1 MIKSLLVL
9 YLLSSCALPAQED
22 VNIRVV
28 EEGGAGS
35 WKAVVIE
42 DGRLPGIR
50 LYVPRDMEAA
60 VAKTTL
66 PVVLFEAEDKDRY
79 DKYLNEIA
87 SFGYVV
93 VNTAG
98 QDPDGVLDALRSS
111 PGTFPGGRGDLAAW
125 DRVALVSAAG
135 PGTVFPSRAPETL
148 IYLHS
153 SGPALSV
160 PRLYLTGGL
169 DADAV
174 IRAQEAFDA
183 DEEVF
188 VASATYPAG
197 AEGTFDEAFGG
208 SYAVLTL
215 QWLEW
220 RLKDRTWQRTVFT
233 GEDCICVYTG
243 WGIQYKNEETVIYD
257 QQ

>member
-1 MIKSLLVL
+1 MLKSLLVL
-9 YLLSSCALPAQED
+9 YLLSSCAFPAQED

-28 EEGGAGS
+28 ENGGAGS

-42 DGRLPGIR
+42 DGRIPGIR
-50 LYVPRDMEAA
+50 LYAPKDMEAA

-79 DKYLNEIA
+79 DRYLNEIA

-98 QDPDGVLDALRSS
+98 QDPDRVLDALRSS
-111 PGTFPGGRGDLAAW
+111 PGVFPGGRGGLAAW
-125 DRVALVSAAG
+125 DRVALVSALG
-135 PGTVFPSRAPETL
+135 PGTALPSRAPATL
-148 IYLHS
+148 VYLHS
-153 SGPALSV
+153 SGPRPDV

-169 DADAV
+169 DAAV
-174 IRAQEAFDA
+174 VIQVQEAFDA
-183 DEEVF
+183 DEDAF
-188 VASATYPAG
+188 VAAATYPAG

-208 SYAVLTL
+208 SYAMLTL

-220 RLKDRTWQRTVFT
+220 RLKDKVWQRTIFT

-243 WGIQYKNEETVIYD
+243 WGIQYKNEDIVLNN
-257 QQ
+257 

>member
-9 YLLSSCALPAQED
+9 YLLSSCAFPAQED
-22 VNIRVV
+22 VSIRVV
-28 EEGGAGS
+28 ENGGAGS

-42 DGRLPGIR
+42 DGALPGIR
-50 LYVPRDMEAA
+50 LYAPRDMEAA

-79 DKYLNEIA
+79 DRYLNEIA

-93 VNTAG
+93 VNAAG

-111 PGTFPGGRGDLAAW
+111 PGVFPGGRGDLAAW
-125 DRVALVSAAG
+125 DRVALVSALG
-135 PGTVFPSRAPETL
+135 PGTVVPSRTPETVV
-148 IYLHS
+148 YLHS
-153 SGPALSV
+153 SGPRPAV

-169 DADAV
+169 DAAV
-174 IRAQEAFDA
+174 VMQVQEAFDS
-183 DEEVF
+183 DEDAF
-188 VASATYPAG
+188 VAAATYPAG
-197 AEGTFDEAFGG
+197 EEGTYDAAFGG
-208 SYAVLTL
+208 SYATLTL

-220 RLKDRTWQRTVFT
+220 LLKDKTWQRTIFT

-243 WGIQYKNEETVIYD
+243 WGIQYKNEETVIND
-257 QQ
+257 SQ

>member
-1 MIKSLLVL
+1 MFKSLLAL
-9 YLLSSCALPAQED
+9 YLLSSCAFPAQED

-50 LYVPRDMEAA
+50 LYAPRDMEAA

-93 VNTAG
+93 VNTSG
-98 QDPDGVLDALRSS
+98 QDPDRVLDALRSA
-111 PGTFPGGRGDLAAW
+111 PGSFPGWRGDLVAW
-125 DRVALVSAAG
+125 DRVALVSALG
-135 PGTVFPSRAPETL
+135 PGTVFPSRPPETL
-148 IYLHS
+148 VYLHS
-153 SGPALSV
+153 SGPCPAV

-169 DADAV
+169 DAATV
-174 IRAQEAFDA
+174 IRVQEAFDA
-183 DEEVF
+183 SEDVF
-188 VASATYPAG
+188 VAAATYPAG
-197 AEGTFDEAFGG
+197 EEGTLGDAFGG

-220 RLKDRTWQRTVFT
+220 RLKDKTWQRTIFT

-257 QQ
+257 SQ

>member
-1 MIKSLLVL
+1 MLKSLLVL
-9 YLLSSCALPAQED
+9 CLLSSCAFPTQED

-50 LYVPRDMEAA
+50 LYAPCDMEAA

-98 QDPDGVLDALRSS
+98 QDPDRVLDALRSS
-111 PGTFPGGRGDLAAW
+111 PGVFPGGRGGLAAW
-125 DRVALVSAAG
+125 DRVALVSALG
-135 PGTVFPSRAPETL
+135 PDTVFPSRAPETL
-148 IYLHS
+148 IYLHF
-153 SGPALSV
+153 SGPRLAV

-169 DADAV
+169 DSDAV
-174 IRAQEAFDA
+174 IKAQEAFDA
-183 DEEVF
+183 DEDVF

-197 AEGTFDEAFGG
+197 EEGTFDHSFGG

-215 QWLEW
+215 MWLEW
-220 RLKDRTWQRTVFT
+220 RLKDKTWQRTVFT
-233 GEDCICVYTG
+233 GEDCICAYTG
-243 WGIQYKNEETVIYD
+243 WGIQYKNEETVISD
-257 QQ
+257 

>member
-1 MIKSLLVL
+1 MLESLLVL
-9 YLLSSCALPAQED
+9 YLLSSCASPAQED

-28 EEGGAGS
+28 ENGGAGS
-35 WKAVVIE
+35 WKAVVVE

-50 LYVPRDMEAA
+50 LYAPHDMEAA

-66 PVVLFEAEDKDRY
+66 PVVLFEAAEKDRY

-98 QDPDGVLDALRSS
+98 QDPDKVLDALRSS
-111 PGTFPGGRGDLAAW
+111 PGTYPGWRCDLVGW

-135 PGTVFPSRAPETL
+135 PDTVFPEKAPETL

-153 SGPALSV
+153 SGPGLSA

-169 DADAV
+169 DAGV
-174 IRAQEAFDA
+174 LMQVQEAFDR
-183 DEEVF
+183 DDDGF
-188 VASATYPAG
+188 VASATYPSG

-208 SYAVLTL
+208 SFAMLTL

-220 RLKDRTWQRTVFT
+220 RLKDKTWQRTIFT

-243 WGIQYKNEETVIYD
+243 WGIQYKNEDIVLNN
-257 QQ
+257 

>member
-1 MIKSLLVL
+1 MLLAIFVL
-9 YLLSSCALPAQED
+9 NLLSSCAFSAQED

-28 EEGGAGS
+28 ENGGAGS

-42 DGRLPGIR
+42 DGALPGIR
-50 LYVPRDMEAA
+50 LYAPRDMEAA

-66 PVVLFEAEDKDRY
+66 PVVLFEAKDKDRY
-79 DKYLNEIA
+79 DGFLNEIA

-98 QDPDGVLDALRSS
+98 QDPDMVLDALRSR

-125 DRVALVSAAG
+125 DRVALVSAMGSDTA
-135 PGTVFPSRAPETL
+135 VPSRAPET
-148 IYLHS
+148 IVYLHS
-153 SGPALSV
+153 SGPRPEV

-169 DADAV
+169 DSGV
-174 IRAQEAFDA
+174 VMQVQEAFDS
-183 DEEVF
+183 DEDVF
-188 VASATYPAG
+188 VAAATYPAG
-197 AEGTFDEAFGG
+197 EEGTYSAAFGG
-208 SYAVLTL
+208 SYATLTL

-220 RLKDRTWQRTVFT
+220 QLKDKTWQRTIFT

-243 WGIQYKNEETVIYD
+243 WGIQYKNEETVIND
-257 QQ
+257 